1 MTEYKYEMH
10 VHTSEGSSDSR
21 MSGSDMVRHY
31 MSLGYAGVCITDHF
45 TGSITRPL
53 NEPWKKQMDVFC
65 SGYEAAAKA
74 AEGTDFQVFFGLEYS
89 DRGNDFLFFNLN
101 KDWLVKNED
110 MCNIPLKE
118 LLTRVRS
125 DGGFIVHAHPFLE
138 SDWIEMIRLLPHH
151 VDAVEVCNTAIDPA
165 KNIRADWYAD
175 SYNLKKTGG
184 SDLHYTENRPS
195 EGGIIAPRRAKDL
208 QDLTDM
214 IRAGETKVITDY
226 RK

>member
-1 MTEYKYEMH
+1 
-10 VHTSEGSSDSR
+10 
-21 MSGSDMVRHY
+21 
-31 MSLGYAGVCITDHF
+31 
-45 TGSITRPL
+45 
-53 NEPWKKQMDVFC
+53 
-65 SGYEAAAKA
+65 
-74 AEGTDFQVFFGLEYS
+74 
-89 DRGNDFLFFNLN
+89 
-101 KDWLVKNED
+101 
-110 MCNIPLKE
+110 MCDIPLKE

-151 VDAVEVCNTAIDPA
+151 VDAVEVCNTAIDPD
-165 KNIRADWYAD
+165 KNVRADWYAD

-184 SDLHYTENRPS
+184 SDMHYTENRPS

-208 QDLTDM
+208 KDLTDM